1 MLIFKLYARQVRL
14 VLATASVLIVGCGD
28 PIPMEEMGVAKV
40 AIARAETVKSAK
52 YSAQNF
58 EAAQKA
64 LLDAHNDIEKG
75 KMSDAKEKAIEAK
88 KLADAA
94 YDESAPK
101 LAQETRGEAEVAIRA
116 AEEANAEQFAP
127 EDLAAAK
134 ASLVKGDQYFE
145 SKDYLSSYQLFEE
158 SREKA
163 KMALTTSEAQVE
175 VMQRDLA
182 EIDDIIAAAERAGA
196 AQSAPD
202 TLKKAKEE
210 AGHARGDLENKKL
223 KSAYAHI
230 EAAKASSKEALSIAQ
245 KQTASE
251 KLAQAQKD
259 VADAERKLNDLKAR
273 ASDPKTAKAIEQSEE
288 AQQAFKTA
296 DENLV
301 AAKEALR
308 AATEAEKNQ
317 AYGEVILQSEEASR
331 LAKVLTDSLPETE
344 VLLAQ
349 ARDRSAAEESENET
363 ENTEEESS
371 EETKTPSRSSEKQES
386 KKSGWKTY
394 KVRYIPEN
402 RDCLWKI
409 AGYKFIYNNPRLW
422 PRIYRA
428 NKSKI
433 KNPDLIYPG
442 QVFKIP
448 PKKSKGD

>member
-1 MLIFKLYARQVRL
+1 MQKSKFRARAAMLISAAAMAL
-14 VLATASVLIVGCGD
+14 VVGCGD

-40 AIARAETVKSAK
+40 AIARAETVKSSK

-58 EAAQKA
+58 DGAQKA
-64 LLDAHNDIEKG
+64 LLDAHNLIEQG
-75 KMSDAKEKAIEAK
+75 KMSDAKEKAVEAK

-101 LAQETRGEAEVAIRA
+101 LAQETRGEAEVAIRS
-116 AEEANAEQFAP
+116 AEEANAEQFAAD
-127 EDLAAAK
+127 DLGAAK
-134 ASLVKGDQYFE
+134 ASLVQGDKYYE
-145 SKDYLSSYQLFEE
+145 SKDYLSSYHLFEE

-163 KMALTTSEAQVE
+163 RKALTTSEAQVE
-175 VMQRDLA
+175 VMKRDLA
-182 EIDDIIAAAERAGA
+182 EIDDTIAAAERAGA

-202 TLKKAKEE
+202 TLKKAKDA

-223 KSAYAHI
+223 KSAYTNI
-230 EAAKASSKEALSIAQ
+230 EAAKVSSKEALVVAQ
-245 KQTASE
+245 KQSATE
-251 KLAQAQKD
+251 KLAQAKKD
-259 VADAERKLNDLKAR
+259 VAGAERKLNDLKAR
-273 ASDPKTAKAIEQSEE
+273 ASSGKGAKALEQSEE
-288 AQQAFKTA
+288 AQQALKTA

-301 AAKEALR
+301 AAKEALN
-308 AATEAEKNQ
+308 AAREAEKNQ
-317 AYGEVILQSEEASR
+317 AYGEVITQSEEASR

-349 ARDRSAAEESENET
+349 AKDRSSGAEGT
-363 ENTEEESS
+363 GTEEGSS
-371 EETKTPSRSSEKQES
+371 EETEKPAKAEDDS
-386 KKSGWKTY
+386 KAGWKTY

-422 PRIYRA
+422 PKIYRA
-428 NKSKI
+428 NKAKI